1 MKKKDIINLIKFH
14 YDKDELGFRSTAN
27 DIARDFD
34 ASGDHQLAQYIMS
47 FLSDANTFVPQ
58 EYIFESPFFK
68 TVTTDSASLPLPTP
82 IADDIQGIINAVNH
96 HVGIHK
102 FLFEGAPGT
111 GKTES
116 AKQVARLLS
125 RKLYIVDFNSLIDSK
140 MGQTAKNIA
149 AVFNEI
155 NRMPAPDRVV
165 ILFDEIDAIALD
177 RVNTNDLREM
187 GRATSSILKA
197 LDEVNEEVVVIATTN
212 LYKQLDKAFI
222 RRFDTVINFDRY
234 SRDDLL
240 EIAGVMLNDDLK
252 KFKNASRDMK
262 LVRKVLNSDSQIPN
276 PGELKNLLKVSL
288 AFSDPADPQDYL
300 RRLYRTT
307 QHISEMPSLATLKEQ
322 GFTLR
327 EIEVLT
333 GVSKSQAA
341 RELRGVSHE

>member
-14 YDKDELGFRSTAN
+14 YDKDELRFRNTAN

-58 EYIFESPFFK
+58 EYTFESPFFK
-68 TVTTDSASLPLPTP
+68 TVTTDTAALPLPTA
-82 IADDIQGIINAVNH
+82 IADDIKGIINALNH

-125 RKLYIVDFNSLIDSK
+125 RKLYTVDFNGLIDSK

-155 NRMPAPDRVV
+155 NRMPAPEQVV

-177 RVNTNDLREM
+177 RVNANDIREM
-187 GRATSSILKA
+187 GRATSSVLKA
-197 LDEVNEEVVVIATTN
+197 LDEVNEDVVVIATTN
-212 LYKQLDKAFI
+212 LYKQLDRAFI
-222 RRFDTVINFDRY
+222 RRFDSVIDFDRY
-234 SRDDLL
+234 TREDRL
-240 EIAGVMLNDDLK
+240 EIAGILLNDDLK
-252 KFKNASRDMK
+252 KFKSASRDMN
-262 LVRKVLNSDSQIPN
+262 LFRKILNNQADIPN
-276 PGELKNLLKVSL
+276 PGEMKNLLKVSL

-307 QHISEMPSLATLKEQ
+307 QQVTAMPSLSKLKAQ

-333 GVSKSQAA
+333 GVSKSQVA
-341 RELRGVSHE
+341 RELRSAANE

>member
-1 MKKKDIINLIKFH
+1 MKKKDIINLIKAH
-14 YDKDELGFRSTAN
+14 YDQDELLFRSTTN

-34 ASGDHQLAQYIMS
+34 ASGDHQLAQYIMT
-47 FLSDANTFVPQ
+47 FLSSANTFVPQ
-58 EYIFESPFFK
+58 AYTFESPFFK
-68 TVTTDSASLPLPTP
+68 TVNTNTGALPLPTP
-82 IADDIQGIINAVNH
+82 IADDIKGIINAVNH

-125 RKLYIVDFNSLIDSK
+125 RKLYMVDFNSLIDSM

-155 NRMPAPDRVV
+155 NRMPAPDQAV

-187 GRATSSILKA
+187 GRATSSVLQA
-197 LDEVNEEVVVIATTN
+197 LDRVNEDVVVIATTN
-212 LYKQLDKAFI
+212 LYKQLDRAFI
-222 RRFDTVINFDRY
+222 RRFDSVIDFDRY
-234 SRDDLL
+234 TQEDKLD
-240 EIAGVMLNDDLK
+240 IAGILLNNDLK

-262 LVRKVLNSDSQIPN
+262 LVRKILNSMPSIPN
-276 PGELKNLLKVSL
+276 PGELNNLLKVSL
-288 AFSDPADPQDYL
+288 AFSDPDDPQDYL

-307 QHISEMPSLATLKEQ
+307 QNISEMPSFLQLKKQ

-327 EIEVLT
+327 EIGVLT
-333 GVSKSQAA
+333 GVSKSQVA
-341 RELRGVSHE
+341 RELRGASDE